1 MENVI
6 KIYNMESNKD
16 ETLLKDIVNSMLNN
30 RVRHYRGF
38 WIAKFSG
45 EVVFILKKNQN
56 LEIMSYDE
64 ILVNP
69 NNYCTIKATIDKGI
83 LYEGILYG
91 NALHDIRV
99 KRRLDLISYH
109 ADNLLKKRKA
119 RIYTNRRE
127 LHFVLDFLASN
138 KFKANAMHISG
149 PFDYSEEAK
158 ECLITRA
165 KLHGA
170 NLESE
175 HDLFCIVPIEDNLK
189 RIIRIISM
197 DLPLSNK
204 AEYAVVRYIFGPTEA
219 HEVVGLFN
227 NLKEAENRKKGYS
240 QKYSLGNLCVKS
252 FEKNGNMYYH
262 VIDILPIERFSNI
275 NI

>member
-1 MENVI
+1 MENMV
-6 KIYNMESNKD
+6 KVYNMESNED
-16 ETLLKDIVNSMLNN
+16 EILLKEIVNNMLNN
-30 RVRHYRGF
+30 RIRHYRGF

-45 EVVFILKKNQN
+45 EVVFVLKKSQN
-56 LEIMSYDE
+56 VEIMSYDE
-64 ILVNP
+64 ILINP
-69 NNYCTIKATIDKGI
+69 NNYCTIKSTIDKGI
-83 LYEGILYG
+83 LYEAILYG
-91 NALHDIRV
+91 HALHDIRV

-109 ADNLLKKRKA
+109 ADNLLKRRKV

-149 PFDYSEEAK
+149 PFNHLEEAK

-165 KLHGA
+165 KLHDA

-175 HDLFCIVPIEDNLK
+175 HDLFCIIPIEDNLK
-189 RIIRIISM
+189 RIIRIISV
-197 DLPLSNK
+197 DLPLCNK

-227 NLKEAENRKKGYS
+227 NLKEAEVRKKAYN
-240 QKYSLGNLCVKS
+240 QKYNLGNLCVKS
-252 FEKNGNMYYH
+252 LEKNGITYYH
-262 VIDILPIERFSNI
+262 VIDVLPVERFSNI